1 MKTILRLFLPLLI
14 LTGLLNTALADLDV
28 KLARYGNVKNYRDV
42 RKIVEAYVR
51 SNTLSFPVNASTMG
65 GNPNR
70 SGDNFLYIEYE
81 ADGRK
86 YKGSTDE
93 GAIFTFQG
101 IANVRPPSR
110 LPLLRPPAPSAAP
123 LRVVNRSGGSVSIY
137 AIDRYGQWTWA
148 NNLGNGGTFTAHGQV
163 GQDWVITDAR
173 RQVLEQ
179 YRVRTGDNTVTLHPR
194 YLPPGPGGLMR
205 VRFENMSRTPLLLY
219 HVDRWGGWTWMAFL
233 EPFGVHEAATRAGE
247 QWVATNRANTPLERV
262 TIEPGMRRIPL
273 R

>member
-1 MKTILRLFLPLLI
+1 MTSRLHFFLPILIFGSLLSS
-14 LTGLLNTALADLDV
+14 ALADLDV
-28 KLARYGNVKNYRDV
+28 KLARYGNAKNYRDV

-51 SNTLSFPVNASTMG
+51 SNTLSFPVNANTMG

-70 SGDNFLYIEYE
+70 GGENFLYIEYTV
-81 ADGRK
+81 DGRG
-86 YKGSTDE
+86 YKGSTNE
-93 GAIFTFQG
+93 GGVFTFQG

-110 LPLLRPPAPSAAP
+110 FPILQPPAPSAAP

-148 NNLGNGGTFTAHGQV
+148 ENLNNGGTFSAHGQV

-179 YRVRTGDNTVTLHPR
+179 YRVRAGENTVTLYPR
-194 YLPPGPGGLMR
+194 YVPPGPGGLMR
-205 VRFENMSRTPLLLY
+205 VRFENMSRTPLFLY
-219 HVDRWGGWTWMAFL
+219 QVDQWGGWSWRGFL
-233 EPFGVHEAATRAGE
+233 EPYGVHEAATRAGD

-262 TIEPGMRRIPL
+262 TIQPGMKRVPL